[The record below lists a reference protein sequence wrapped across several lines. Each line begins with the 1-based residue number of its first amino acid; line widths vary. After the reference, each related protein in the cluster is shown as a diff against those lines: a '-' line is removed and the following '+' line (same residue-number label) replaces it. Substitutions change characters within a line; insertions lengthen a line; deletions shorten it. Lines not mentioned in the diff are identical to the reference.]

1 MLVFSTI
8 LNKVQSKLSL
18 FLSGAEKSIYAIR
31 VKKKA
36 NPQRAFHTAR
46 TESSEDSPP
55 KMQTSKARTLLK
67 ATLQTDVQF
76 KESMRV
82 YLQKTQGMLPRYK
95 NRLHFNSSEQMWD
108 VVDKMRQCR
117 SCGQILV
124 SMNREVKL
132 MSCGGCRNAHYCHR
146 ECQKRDWKLAH
157 KLVCG
162 ATPFTKNLEASYLC
176 VRILSIMTVSGGP
189 SGASAS
195 SVVLGKADILNSH
208 FSFEKKDA
216 LSLNDDAFAAEMRI
230 NHDDNPVCNHFRQK
244 RESNRIL
251 FPIWDTCTDNL
262 AFVPISFDFMMG
274 SGTPMG
280 SVADAHVRKN
290 FQNYSVCVECA
301 DADKRIVLP
310 VATFVKVCEIDWEL

>member
-1 MLVFSTI
+1 MT
-8 LNKVQSKLSL
+8 
-18 FLSGAEKSIYAIR
+18 YPIR

-36 NPQRAFHTAR
+36 NPQSTVHTAR
-46 TESSEDSPP
+46 MEDSEQAQP

-67 ATLQTDVQF
+67 ASLQTDVQF

-82 YLQKTQGMLPRYK
+82 YLEKTQGVLPRYK

-132 MSCGGCRNAHYCHR
+132 MSCGGCRNVHYCHR

-176 VRILSIMTVSGGP
+176 VRILSIMSVSGG
-189 SGASAS
+189 SEGVSAS
-195 SVVLGKADILNSH
+195 CVVMEKADILNSH

-216 LSLNDDAFAAEMRI
+216 VSLNDDAFAAEMRI

-251 FPIWDTCTDNL
+251 FPIWDTSTDNL

-280 SVADAHVRKN
+280 SCSVADAYVRKN
-290 FQNYSVCVECA
+290 FKIYSVCVKCA
-301 DADKRIVLP
+301 DDDKRIVLP
-310 VATFVKVCEIDWEL
+310 VATFVKVCAIDWEL